1 MKRRRVPVAT
11 DAASEGLN
19 LHRTAPLRAPVPIPT
34 GLVEGREPAPR
45 GVTRNYFF
53 RHLFLSVSVSYTT
66 GEMSNDGDRLAIDE
80 LCALVNLP
88 RRTVR
93 YYIQEGLVDRP
104 VGAKRG
110 AYYTRRH
117 VEQLMAIRT
126 WQRAGLNLERIREL
140 VAEGD
145 GRSPLPPPR
154 RPRRGDVTLRTHVTL
169 GPGVELVIDPQEAGL
184 SAAVVRALA
193 RRAAALIDELR
204 KEED

>member
-1 MKRRRVPVAT
+1 M
-11 DAASEGLN
+11 
-19 LHRTAPLRAPVPIPT
+19 
-34 GLVEGREPAPR
+34 
-45 GVTRNYFF
+45 
-53 RHLFLSVSVSYTT
+53 SYTT
-66 GEMSNDGDRLAIDE
+66 GEMSNGGDRLAIDE

-110 AYYTRRH
+110 AYYTKRH

-126 WQRAGLNLERIREL
+126 WQRAGLSLERIREL

-193 RRAAALIDELR
+193 RRAAVLIDELR
-204 KEED
+204 KEEEEER